1 MVTRLIRAR
10 LGAMFTGIALREG
23 STMRFVGL
31 DPLPVETARRWA
43 RFDINLEAPVAAA
56 CRNERVYLHCD
67 RAHAEADFAGIM
79 ADLTAAGTSA
89 MAHLPLIASG
99 VAFGTLAIA
108 WSRPRQLDSFSPFLR
123 IAAGQVALA
132 LQRVA
137 PIDVPPHAAGS
148 MTRSVIAH
156 HPVPRRP
163 SRWAACV
170 STCCRDARRS
180 TDRARRSGSPAA
192 SSSCSCTSCGTPAP
206 CSRGNRS

>member
-1 MVTRLIRAR
+1 
-10 LGAMFTGIALREG
+10 
-23 STMRFVGL
+23 
-31 DPLPVETARRWA
+31 
-43 RFDINLEAPVAAA
+43 
-56 CRNERVYLHCD
+56 
-67 RAHAEADFAGIM
+67 M

-137 PIDVPPHAAGS
+137 PIDVPPDAAGS

-156 HPVPRRP
+156 HPVPAASLEVGRVRVDLLSRRAQVDGLG
-163 SRWAACV
+163 AAV
-170 STCCRDARRS
+170 RS
-180 TDRARRSGSPAA
+180 PGA